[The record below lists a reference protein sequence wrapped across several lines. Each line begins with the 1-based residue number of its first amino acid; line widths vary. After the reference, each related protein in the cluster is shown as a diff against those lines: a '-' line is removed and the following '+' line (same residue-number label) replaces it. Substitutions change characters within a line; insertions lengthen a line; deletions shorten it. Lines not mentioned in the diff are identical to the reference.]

1 MELLTR
7 LDIWRLLT
15 WLPKWILRRKYSE
28 QRIAALVAVDLRPR
42 NYPATVNLCSTPT
55 YDLWFQI
62 INMSPF
68 EVELDRAQ
76 IEFICAGTTL
86 ETSYIQRKK
95 IKPGDISEIFVT
107 GDIPEGKAD
116 AIAQRLDQTY
126 SSVSINMDFN
136 CILHSFSKQCRNLE
150 GVVARIIN
158 HGERVNKT

>member
-1 MELLTR
+1 MEFLTR

-28 QRIAALVAVDLRPR
+28 QRMADLVTVDLRPR
-42 NYPATVNLCSTPT
+42 HNPVTVNLCSTPT

-76 IEFICAGTTL
+76 IEFTCAGTSL

-95 IKPGDISEIFVT
+95 IKPGDISEILVT
-107 GDIPEGKAD
+107 GDIHEGKAD
-116 AIAQRLDQTY
+116 AITQRLGKNY
-126 SSVSINMDFN
+126 SSISINMDFN

-150 GVVARIIN
+150 GVTPRFIN